1 MLTENARCAAGSVK
15 FKGRLSAV
23 DYNVSDIIEVCCLS
37 APETI
42 EERKAQILIGL
53 RGYKLVSRKKHKEG
67 SSFLVKTAEGKKLL
81 IYCWP
86 TQGTVGVQAMSQV
99 RKVMTEQGVEKAV
112 LVTGGRLTQAAK
124 QQARG
129 TTKRPPV
136 ELIPRIFP
144 SFNIFG
150 HMLVPKHE
158 IVAPEEREKLL
169 NNYRVQPYQLP
180 RLRASDPGA
189 KAIGA
194 KPGDVVRII
203 RDSPTA
209 GKYTSYRYVVE
220 G

>member
-1 MLTENARCAAGSVK
+1 LVPEESV
-15 FKGRLSAV
+15 
-23 DYNVSDIIEVCCLS
+23 
-37 APETI
+37 

-53 RGYKLVSRKKHKEG
+53 RGYKQISKKDYKDG

-86 TQGTVGVQAMSQV
+86 TQGTVGVQAVNQV
-99 RKVMTEQGVEKAV
+99 KKVMKDMNVERGV
-112 LVTGGRLTQAAK
+112 LVTSGRLTQAAK
-124 QQARG
+124 VHSRRRG
-129 TTKRPPV
+129 I

-150 HMLVPKHE
+150 HVLVPKHE
-158 IVAPEEREKLL
+158 IVPAEEREKLL
-169 NNYRVQPYQLP
+169 NQYRVQPYQLP
-180 RLRASDPGA
+180 RLKASDPGA

-194 KPGDVVRII
+194 KPGDVVRIL

>member
-1 MLTENARCAAGSVK
+1 MSPEESV
-15 FKGRLSAV
+15 
-23 DYNVSDIIEVCCLS
+23 
-37 APETI
+37 

-53 RGYKLVSRKKHKEG
+53 RGYKQVSKKDYKEG

-86 TQGTVGVQAMSQV
+86 TQGTVGVQAVNQV
-99 RKVMTEQGVEKAV
+99 KKVMKDMNVERGV
-112 LVTGGRLTQAAK
+112 LVTSGRLTQAAK
-124 QQARG
+124 VHSRHRG
-129 TTKRPPV
+129 I

-144 SFNIFG
+144 SFNIFS
-150 HMLVPKHE
+150 HLLVPKHE
-158 IVAPEEREKLL
+158 IVPAEEREKLL
-169 NNYRVQPYQLP
+169 NEYRVQPYQLP
-180 RLRASDPGA
+180 RLKASDPGA

-194 KPGDVVRII
+194 KPGDVVRIL

>member
-1 MLTENARCAAGSVK
+1 MGPEESV
-15 FKGRLSAV
+15 
-23 DYNVSDIIEVCCLS
+23 
-37 APETI
+37 

-53 RGYKLVSRKKHKEG
+53 RGYKQVSKKDYKDG

-86 TQGTVGVQAMSQV
+86 TQGTVGVQAVNQV
-99 RKVMTEQGVEKAV
+99 KKVMKDMNVERGV
-112 LVTGGRLTQAAK
+112 LVTSGRLTQAAK
-124 QQARG
+124 VNSRRRG
-129 TTKRPPV
+129 I

-150 HMLVPKHE
+150 HVLVPKHE
-158 IVAPEEREKLL
+158 IVSVEEREKLL
-169 NNYRVQPYQLP
+169 NEYRVQPYQLP
-180 RLRASDPGA
+180 RLKASDPGA

-194 KPGDVVRII
+194 KPGDVVRVL